1 MSRLLFFFFLVTQVF
16 YGQDSWEYSLINH
29 LNYFQWD
36 KLDADKNHLNDE
48 GLKHLIKNEIT
59 WWKTGEILPL
69 KDSLISTTDHYKVS
83 ILKKLLLGNY
93 FSRQKE
99 TQIKAFDLYK
109 SGLYQAQQNQDV
121 YLEKEII
128 FRLLYLLKKN
138 SRGELSTLEI
148 KEGYLN
154 QLNQLITSSE
164 IDQFRNA
171 HLRVDNEMQK
181 LEVAPNNFHDKIMQ
195 SFLIMQNHSLNN
207 PILGVTYHRLYG
219 IFLDV
224 FQKEYS
230 KAYEEFSLAKQK
242 AEKISYHFIQKQIPE
257 IEHSQAILLYRE
269 GSYKRATSVFE
280 KLLKEEAFKNN
291 EIAKMYTH
299 DWLFKCYKQQG
310 DFRNALHHFS
320 AFKSIY
326 ERLDRRKHAR
336 LILKIESENKVKES
350 QDQLRELKE
359 KHLSLQSQ
367 FYLIVPILG
376 ISVLMIFFLYRIYK
390 KSRKEV
396 KKITQ
401 LVIKNHIVLKDKTKI
416 YINDLLYIKAE
427 DHYIRVY
434 TSDGKNHLVRGKL
447 GDIAIQLP
455 PNFVRTHRSYI
466 TNRNFV
472 RQVQRQFL
480 VLMDGTEIP
489 ISRNFQKQWT

>member
-1 MSRLLFFFFLVTQVF
+1 MSRLLFLFFLVTQVF

-99 TQIKAFDLYK
+99 TKIKAFDLYK

-121 YLEKEII
+121 YLEKEVI

-181 LEVAPNNFHDKIMQ
+181 LEVAPNNFHDKITQ
-195 SFLIMQNHSLNN
+195 SFLIMQNHSLNH
-207 PILGVTYHRLYG
+207 PILEVTYHRLYG
-219 IFLDV
+219 IYLEV

-242 AEKISYHFIQKQIPE
+242 AEKI
-257 IEHSQAILLYRE
+257 
-269 GSYKRATSVFE
+269 T
-280 KLLKEEAFKNN
+280 
-291 EIAKMYTH
+291 
-299 DWLFKCYKQQG
+299 
-310 DFRNALHHFS
+310 
-320 AFKSIY
+320 
-326 ERLDRRKHAR
+326 
-336 LILKIESENKVKES
+336 
-350 QDQLRELKE
+350 
-359 KHLSLQSQ
+359 
-367 FYLIVPILG
+367 FYL
-376 ISVLMIFFLYRIYK
+376 F
-390 KSRKEV
+390 
-396 KKITQ
+396 
-401 LVIKNHIVLKDKTKI
+401 
-416 YINDLLYIKAE
+416 
-427 DHYIRVY
+427 
-434 TSDGKNHLVRGKL
+434 
-447 GDIAIQLP
+447 
-455 PNFVRTHRSYI
+455 
-466 TNRNFV
+466 
-472 RQVQRQFL
+472 
-480 VLMDGTEIP
+480 
-489 ISRNFQKQWT
+489 